1 MLKLRPFAGAA
12 VAVGLCIAGATTGA
26 VEAPMFEAAS
36 CGFWVPAHERA
47 TCGYVT
53 VPERH
58 DQPASRQIKLF
69 TAVLHAIDED
79 PQSDPVIYLTGG
91 PGETAFAEDS
101 AADWWWFS
109 EPYRQQRDFIVFDQ
123 RGVGGSLPSL
133 NCPELEAVALQ
144 VARVPV
150 GLAQLRAA
158 EIEATIACR
167 NRLRTAGVDLAAYTT
182 SQSASDV
189 VALAGIMGAERF
201 NLMAISYGTRV
212 ALTVMRRHAQ
222 SVRLAVL
229 DSPYPPGV
237 FDLVERPRLT
247 ARVFRQLFQDC
258 GDDLLCA
265 AAFPDLERGFLRT
278 VAALEADPI
287 SPAAPVEPAPMT
299 MIDGRRLVDGFA
311 AAFLD
316 LNDIRTLPA
325 MFAAAGEGS
334 LSPLRRWSA
343 APTFGSEALSEGMR
357 LSVEC
362 RENVPFSDL
371 VVLAKRQ
378 RDYAPYGGSAGTE
391 PEWTLCDHWNVDAED
406 PSFHEPVMAGVP
418 TLLITGTYDPIT
430 PPEWAYRQAD
440 AMRNAA
446 VLEVVHASHG
456 VIADV
461 PCVEVAVAAFLEEPG
476 RDVGIF
482 CPRRLARPQFYTQP

>member
-1 MLKLRPFAGAA
+1 MLKLRPFADAA
-12 VAVGLCIAGATTGA
+12 VAVGLCFAGATAGA

-58 DQPASRQIKLF
+58 DQPAARQIKLF
-69 TAVLHAIDED
+69 TAVLHAIGEE
-79 PQSDPVIYLTGG
+79 PQPDPVIYLTGG

-133 NCPELEAVALQ
+133 NCPELDTVAVQA
-144 VARVPV
+144 VRAPV

-167 NRLRTAGVDLAAYTT
+167 NRLRTAGVDLAAYST
-182 SQSASDV
+182 SESASDV
-189 VALAGIMGAERF
+189 VTLAETMGAERF

-265 AAFPDLERGFLRT
+265 AAFPDLESSFLRT
-278 VAALEADPI
+278 VAELEADPI
-287 SPAAPVEPAPMT
+287 PLVAPVGSAHMT
-299 MIDGRRLVDGFA
+299 MIDGQRLVDGLA

-316 LNDIRTLPA
+316 LNSIRVLPA
-325 MFAAAGEGS
+325 MVASAGEGS
-334 LSPLRRWSA
+334 LTPLRRWSTV
-343 APTFGSEALSEGMR
+343 PTFGSETLSEGMR

-378 RDYAPYGGSAGTE
+378 RDYAPYGGSVGME
-391 PEWTLCDHWNVDAED
+391 PEWTLCDHWDVDPED

-440 AMRNAA
+440 AMRNAD
-446 VLEVVHASHG
+446 VLEIVHASHG
-456 VIADV
+456 VVADM
-461 PCVEVAVAAFLEEPG
+461 PCAEVAIAAFLEDPR
-476 RDVGIF
+476 RDVSIH